1 MPLVRIAHRKSQPA
15 GFGRKV
21 GAVVHQ
27 AMVDTIA
34 VPPRDVFQ
42 VITEHDDDGLIY
54 DPSYLDIARTDG
66 VIFVQITL
74 STGRSEAQKKALYQA
89 VAGRLHDQ
97 LGVRTEDV
105 FISLVEVTK
114 ADWSFGNGVAQYLT

>member
-1 MPLVRIAHRKSQPA
+1 MPLVRIAHRNGHPA

-21 GAVVHQ
+21 GVVVHQ

-42 VITEHDDDGLIY
+42 VITGHDADGLIY

-66 VIFVQITL
+66 VIFIQITL
-74 STGRSEAQKKALYQA
+74 SMGRSEEQKKALYKE
-89 VAGRLHDQ
+89 VAERLRDQ
-97 LGVRTEDV
+97 LGVRAEDV

-114 ADWSFGNGVAQYLT
+114 ADWSFGNGVAQYLA